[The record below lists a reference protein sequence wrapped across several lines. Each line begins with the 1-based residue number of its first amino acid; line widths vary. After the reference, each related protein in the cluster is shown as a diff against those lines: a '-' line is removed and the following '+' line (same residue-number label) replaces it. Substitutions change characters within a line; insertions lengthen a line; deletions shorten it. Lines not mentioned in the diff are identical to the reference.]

1 MAHSPVYVKALPL
14 QELDDVESVKE
25 EVKAGNILIVR
36 VVPLAR
42 KSVEETKL
50 AITELTDYVKGLG
63 GDIARLG
70 EERIVI
76 TPPGIRIWRREASG
90 PSTEVPIVVETGQKE
105 ASRSGGAGSPLP
117 QGFQYIR
124 DEGSDSEVFGVCLR
138 ADIRFSSFT
147 LVHDYPGGV
156 WGHCPFV
163 GEKMGS

>member
-105 ASRSGGAGSPLP
+105 ASRSGGVGSPLP
-117 QGFQYIR
+117 QNLPKNTDHR
-124 DEGSDSEVFGVCLR
+124 LGSQVLGCCSARGYP
-138 ADIRFSSFT
+138 IFSF
-147 LVHDYPGGV
+147 
-156 WGHCPFV
+156 
-163 GEKMGS
+163 

>member
-50 AITELTDYVKGLG
+50 AITELTDYTKSLG

-76 TPPGIRIWRREASG
+76 TPAGVKVWR
-90 PSTEVPIVVETGQKE
+90 KE
-105 ASRSGGAGSPLP
+105 AASSEGAIPAAP
-117 QGFQYIR
+117 IQT
-124 DEGSDSEVFGVCLR
+124 EAV
-138 ADIRFSSFT
+138 
-147 LVHDYPGGV
+147 PGTR
-156 WGHCPFV
+156 
-163 GEKMGS
+163 

>member
-50 AITELTDYVKGLG
+50 AITELTDYVKSLG

-76 TPPGIRIWRREASG
+76 TPPGIRIWRRESAG
-90 PSTEVPIVVETGQKE
+90 PSTEVPIVVEAGQKE
-105 ASRSGGAGSPLP
+105 ASRSGGCGSPFTQSFPYLTDARS
-117 QGFQYIR
+117 GF
-124 DEGSDSEVFGVCLR
+124 
-138 ADIRFSSFT
+138 
-147 LVHDYPGGV
+147 
-156 WGHCPFV
+156 
-163 GEKMGS
+163 